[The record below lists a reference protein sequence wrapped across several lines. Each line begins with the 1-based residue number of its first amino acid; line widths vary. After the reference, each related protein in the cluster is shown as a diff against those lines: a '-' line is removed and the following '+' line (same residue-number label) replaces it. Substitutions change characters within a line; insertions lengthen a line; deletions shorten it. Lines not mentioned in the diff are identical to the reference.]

1 MERQI
6 LEVLENEVNRRVSER
21 LSNVVHHISRTYRLS
36 YDRIMK
42 EVAGLEGTKTDQC
55 LGLVGKGTRCTRHAR
70 IDGYCK
76 THQDQKPRVLMKEVT
91 VPESSSSSVT
101 LLQNQHTH
109 SLPPLFLAGCP
120 ACERFSNRPRLNI

>member
-6 LEVLENEVNRRVSER
+6 LEILENEVNRRVSDR

-36 YDRIMK
+36 YERIMK
-42 EVAGLEGTKTDQC
+42 EVAGLEGTQTDQC

-70 IDGYCK
+70 VDGYCK
-76 THQDQKPRVLMKEVT
+76 MHQDQKPRVLMKQVAE
-91 VPESSSSSVT
+91 PEPSAS
-101 LLQNQHTH
+101 LQHTH
-109 SLPPLFLAGCP
+109 TLPPLFLAGCP